1 MFRKGIF
8 AVACLAILD
17 TSTPAV
23 ACLWTHDAPV
33 GEDYEK
39 VKSRRRV
46 GTIESAIRERPSDRK
61 DLLRAHEYNPAN
73 PVAQKNDLAVET
85 LLRGDAK
92 KAVEMLLDIES
103 ETPGKYFTAANLGTA
118 YELAGDD
125 ASALRWILEGMTRN
139 PASHMRTEW
148 LHARIL
154 ETKLKLK
161 QSPDWLDTN
170 TITGAD
176 YSRLDDSGF
185 SLSTRQGAVDAAGL
199 RRALW
204 SQLSVRTLFVKPT
217 DLIVAHLLLELALA
231 EAQAGFHEQALD
243 YLKLAE
249 SYGLPKARLSGKR
262 WGWEITV
269 GWNRLQQQLGS
280 VVLLVFPA
288 IALFLLW
295 RAWKMLAR

>member
-1 MFRKGIF
+1 MFREGIF
-8 AVACLAILD
+8 IAACLAIMD
-17 TSTPAV
+17 TSAV

-33 GEDYEK
+33 GEDYED
-39 VKSRRRV
+39 VESRRRV
-46 GTIESAIRERPSDRK
+46 GTIESAVRANPSDRK
-61 DLLRAHEYNPAN
+61 DLFRAFEYNPAN
-73 PVAQKNDLAVET
+73 PIAQKNDLAVQM

-125 ASALRWILEGMTRN
+125 ESALRWILEGMKRD

-161 QSPDWLDTN
+161 QSADWLDTH
-170 TITGAD
+170 TITDAD
-176 YSRLDDSGF
+176 YSHLDDSSF
-185 SLSTRQGAVDAAGL
+185 SLSTRQGTVDAAAL

-204 SQLSVRTLFVKPT
+204 SQLSVRTLFVKPK
-217 DLIVAHLLLELALA
+217 DLIVAQLLFELALA
-231 EAQAGFHEQALD
+231 EAQAGFHEQALE

-249 SYGLPKARLSGKR
+249 SYGLTKDRITGKK
-262 WGWEITV
+262 WGWEIIV

-280 VVLLVFPA
+280 VALLVFPA